1 MKEMERI
8 LMDLMDDLFPMEYT
22 KERKGKVLR
31 SEIVGCLRL
40 LDRVAKGETPRL
52 RKVDATPKNRRYKRH
67 VGMQVWF
74 RFDSNRPDAWEV

>member
-1 MKEMERI
+1 MPESVKVASFSNEVIRRLKTSSVDIELKEMERI

-40 LDRVAKGETPRL
+40 LDRVAKEKPPG
-52 RKVDATPKNRRYKRH
+52 
-67 VGMQVWF
+67 
-74 RFDSNRPDAWEV
+74 